1 MKSILIIS
9 AVVFLMPSNV
19 TIDFEK
25 ARCKLEQANTPEAK
39 LEALIEMQRFAPAH
53 KGGEH
58 LRADISKKM
67 AGIRKEIEKQKAQ
80 EKKHS
85 GPTGLS
91 VKKDGIGQ
99 IVIVG
104 LPNSGKSTLL
114 NALTGVNVEIA
125 PYPFTTTTP
134 EFG

>member
-1 MKSILIIS
+1 
-9 AVVFLMPSNV
+9 MPSNV

-67 AGIRKEIEKQKAQ
+67 AGIRKEIENAPFI
-80 EKKHS
+80 S
-85 GPTGLS
+85 LFNIFILRMPT
-91 VKKDGIGQ
+91 
-99 IVIVG
+99 
-104 LPNSGKSTLL
+104 
-114 NALTGVNVEIA
+114 
-125 PYPFTTTTP
+125 
-134 EFG
+134 